1 MSKHHFLWPLTV
13 LILFTT
19 IIWFTGGCTE
29 IPAPET
35 PDYKTDLSEDE
46 VSNNAFSEKFPLHYE
61 SYLKNADDTRMTEY
75 AGSVPHDKHDT
86 INPLPKGYKHGQPYL
101 KNLWMGYPFSYE
113 YKRARGHVYAIEDI
127 LNIDRINNYSEQ
139 AGLPA
144 TCWNCKTNK
153 LPQWHDEYGDDFWA
167 MEFHDFR
174 TQVDVE
180 DHAIGCSLC
189 HDPQTM
195 DLRIT
200 SAPFTEALER
210 QGIDWEEA
218 TRNEMRAYVCGQ
230 CHVEYYFGKEAFG
243 PKEKVT
249 FPWDNGFTPEDM
261 YEYYKDKGDTTR
273 DGFEGNFIDW
283 THAVSDTPM
292 LKAQHPEFE
301 TWIDGPHGAAG
312 VACADC
318 HMPYTRVD
326 GKRKIS
332 SHHWTSPL
340 KTIEASCRQCHTDKQ
355 AEYLE
360 ERVLY
365 TQKRTWEQLL
375 IAQEDSVRAHEAIRL
390 ASEYEGERHPDYVQL
405 MIDARE
411 LTRKGQWFWDI
422 VSAENSVG
430 FHNPVKVLE
439 TLSRSQS
446 YSNEAVRLAVAAT
459 NHAIGAQLE
468 GDIHEIVPPIMEHS
482 RKLQQSREHLKS
494 HVWLQY
500 LPLLPEADLVWDGQ
514 VKVGGQ

>member
-1 MSKHHFLWPLTV
+1 MSKQRFLRLLTV
-13 LILFTT
+13 LVLFTT
-19 IIWFTGGCTE
+19 IVWFTGGCTE
-29 IPAPET
+29 IPEPET

-46 VSNNAFSEKFPLHYE
+46 VSNKAFSEKFPLHYE

-75 AGSVPHDKHDT
+75 AGSVPHDKHDN
-86 INPLPKGYKHGQPYL
+86 INPLPKGYKHAQPYL

-144 TCWNCKTNK
+144 TCWNCKTTK
-153 LPQWHDEYGDDFWA
+153 LPQWHDQYGDDFWA

-200 SAPFTEALER
+200 SVPFAEALER

-301 TWIDGPHGAAG
+301 TWIDGPHGAGPVSPAPTVTCPIPG
-312 VACADC
+312 
-318 HMPYTRVD
+318 
-326 GKRKIS
+326 
-332 SHHWTSPL
+332 WT
-340 KTIEASCRQCHTDKQ
+340 
-355 AEYLE
+355 
-360 ERVLY
+360 
-365 TQKRTWEQLL
+365 
-375 IAQEDSVRAHEAIRL
+375 
-390 ASEYEGERHPDYVQL
+390 
-405 MIDARE
+405 ARE
-411 LTRKGQWFWDI
+411 K
-422 VSAENSVG
+422 S
-430 FHNPVKVLE
+430 
-439 TLSRSQS
+439 
-446 YSNEAVRLAVAAT
+446 
-459 NHAIGAQLE
+459 
-468 GDIHEIVPPIMEHS
+468 PPTTGHH
-482 RKLQQSREHLKS
+482 R
-494 HVWLQY
+494 
-500 LPLLPEADLVWDGQ
+500 
-514 VKVGGQ
+514 